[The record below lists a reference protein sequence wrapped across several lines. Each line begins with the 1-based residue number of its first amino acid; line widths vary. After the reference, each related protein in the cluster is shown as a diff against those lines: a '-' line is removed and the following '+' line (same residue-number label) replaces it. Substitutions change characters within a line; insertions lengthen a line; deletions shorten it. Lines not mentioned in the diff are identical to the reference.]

1 MYPHKVFSILYE
13 HYHASF
19 ESRLCGD
26 YGRLQQFWNQL
37 EAVGC
42 PRYNQHEIRTRANH
56 KTHGIPIKIH
66 GDGVVVTGCSRSWAK
81 MVNAWTWSGL
91 LASGSTIDNLWALA
105 ILYPLMVLNDAPG
118 NAKER
123 LWKEL
128 IWSFHWLWLGEW
140 PRHDS
145 NGHPILRPKRW
156 LADGYFCVVWGLL
169 QDMDFRVAEYGLDS
183 YRSERPCPFCQC
195 NLSDVPWTDFR
206 PRDAPYID
214 TIWASDAAWVAAHP
228 NRHWLF
234 RLVGVGISAV
244 AADLMHSKHL
254 GTDKYFYGSVLEVL
268 CYH

>member
-1 MYPHKVFSILYE
+1 MDTWDWIATDIMYPHKVFAILYE

-118 NAKER
+118 NAKRKTLER
-123 LWKEL
+123 AYLVIPLALARGMADARFTWT
-128 IWSFHWLWLGEW
+128 
-140 PRHDS
+140 S
-145 NGHPILRPKRW
+145 NSTSEALACRWILLRPLGKSAGHGFPRRGIW
-156 LADGYFCVVWGLL
+156 LRQL
-169 QDMDFRVAEYGLDS
+169 QV
-183 YRSERPCPFCQC
+183 
-195 NLSDVPWTDFR
+195 
-206 PRDAPYID
+206 
-214 TIWASDAAWVAAHP
+214 
-228 NRHWLF
+228 
-234 RLVGVGISAV
+234 
-244 AADLMHSKHL
+244 
-254 GTDKYFYGSVLEVL
+254 
-268 CYH
+268 